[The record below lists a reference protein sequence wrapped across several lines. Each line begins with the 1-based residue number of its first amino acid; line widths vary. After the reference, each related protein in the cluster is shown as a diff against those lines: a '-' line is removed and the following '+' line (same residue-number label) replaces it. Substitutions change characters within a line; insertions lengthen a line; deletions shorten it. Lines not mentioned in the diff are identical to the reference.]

1 MNSPKTIGF
10 VISSIFN
17 TENNDPSL
25 SKRFN
30 ELVHLV
36 EKRINAQ
43 GGIAGIPIKIHIYKS
58 ESKDNFYEILDKED
72 DIYFLNSIPYG
83 ANLDNTKR
91 QYYFFFDD
99 PDSGSF
105 DPTKDDNDG
114 KGIWTNCDSTC
125 ISTNG
130 WRSEV
135 RSLTNERKSY
145 IVLNSSYFEE
155 KEKLHPS
162 TPSKSEYLKEAK
174 QVFEEYE
181 MEIMPFD
188 NLHLDTTSLKEF
200 IKNLSE
206 EDILIVSNRIHPIDA
221 QPGKE
226 YSILGDMET
235 SVIQKFYDDVHL
247 AFVSTHSRG
256 SMISIGLQNDEAY
269 RALLDKKSIPRKK
282 LLSLKDPTFQ
292 SYIRL
297 QDLYYDIDP
306 KMKTI
311 VSDALAENNL
321 IFDQIKLVKYVFDR
335 KPYTFIDR
343 ESFLKECS
351 KRLSFLNGIDDVFIG
366 DNTNIQFNKK
376 NKNVFNGALL
386 SEYSRNSIENEL
398 IDITLY
404 KKQLPTGILNKQT
417 KPVDVNYINIDVLRI
432 KDISIEEGTFVAK
445 FYFEITTPHQEGIEI
460 ITFNNS
466 TLDSDPTIIKFN
478 EEKIDDSYTHF
489 RYLIEDKFSFES
501 IADNYP
507 FDKQVIYIS
516 YSVINNS
523 VHGVL
528 QPIQKHDIDINFE
541 MDGWEIESTRSGIFR
556 EKIKQKSVLST
567 PSSSITETNRV
578 AWIVKRASSMTLL
591 KVLIPLSFLWSLV
604 IYGLFLPIENLDR
617 SVAVITTSF
626 LSAIALYFSTERPQ
640 PLIMTVIDYI
650 FAAFYLTVGISSIAV
665 FVLNFFPDVYDQYM
679 SIIKFILPLSAIFV
693 FSFINIRIKSKKY
706 IPRMYKS

>member
-114 KGIWTNCDSTC
+114 KGIWNYFDSTC

-321 IFDQIKLVKYVFDR
+321 IFDQIR
-335 KPYTFIDR
+335 
-343 ESFLKECS
+343 
-351 KRLSFLNGIDDVFIG
+351 
-366 DNTNIQFNKK
+366 
-376 NKNVFNGALL
+376 
-386 SEYSRNSIENEL
+386 
-398 IDITLY
+398 
-404 KKQLPTGILNKQT
+404 ILQ
-417 KPVDVNYINIDVLRI
+417 
-432 KDISIEEGTFVAK
+432 A
-445 FYFEITTPHQEGIEI
+445 
-460 ITFNNS
+460 
-466 TLDSDPTIIKFN
+466 
-478 EEKIDDSYTHF
+478 
-489 RYLIEDKFSFES
+489 
-501 IADNYP
+501 
-507 FDKQVIYIS
+507 
-516 YSVINNS
+516 
-523 VHGVL
+523 
-528 QPIQKHDIDINFE
+528 
-541 MDGWEIESTRSGIFR
+541 
-556 EKIKQKSVLST
+556 
-567 PSSSITETNRV
+567 
-578 AWIVKRASSMTLL
+578 
-591 KVLIPLSFLWSLV
+591 
-604 IYGLFLPIENLDR
+604 
-617 SVAVITTSF
+617 
-626 LSAIALYFSTERPQ
+626 
-640 PLIMTVIDYI
+640 
-650 FAAFYLTVGISSIAV
+650 
-665 FVLNFFPDVYDQYM
+665 
-679 SIIKFILPLSAIFV
+679 
-693 FSFINIRIKSKKY
+693 
-706 IPRMYKS
+706 